1 MVESEQQGNLTPSD
15 EAKLV
20 ALYHEMKEMH
30 CELEGL
36 GTRKVRL
43 AHKAF
48 DLQVIYTG
56 LVERKIRFMERDGI
70 GTEEVRLREDF
81 EDPQAVERHIF
92 AHPIADP
99 DKCEAWAAT
108 SDSNTEKA
116 ASANKEEPIVII
128 ATGSAD
134 KACYEDAVEEVKE

>member
-1 MVESEQQGNLTPSD
+1 
-15 EAKLV
+15 
-20 ALYHEMKEMH
+20 MKEMH
-30 CELEGL
+30 SELEGL

-70 GTEEVRLREDF
+70 GTDEVRLREDF

-92 AHPIADP
+92 AHPACDP
-99 DKCEAWAAT
+99 DKGEAWATT
-108 SDSNTEKA
+108 SEGSS
-116 ASANKEEPIVII
+116 SAIKEGV
-128 ATGSAD
+128 D
-134 KACYEDAVEEVKE
+134 R